1 MNRLE
6 KACLTGLVSLPLGV
20 GTIAFGFLNTPVS
33 ISCNSLSDN
42 TAISTRLHCAQQRAQ
57 RQTPES
63 LAAAIELL
71 NNVAIDDPYYDQSQ
85 RLIERWSLELINQ
98 AESEFQ
104 AGNLDQAIA
113 MVRVL
118 PQNAKVKAWK
128 SIWEKGESLRRT
140 AQAQVEKREWQQA
153 FQTARQL
160 RQLENEYWA
169 NQQYDLLSQ
178 QIQRDREL
186 HDVTVKD
193 PVDSPKKSPKET
205 DLNLPEAPK
214 IARSNRPVLTP
225 KEDAPIVR
233 RSGKATTQPPASPI
247 EPEVPKVQPAPQ
259 VEIEPEPPLETLD
272 PIEPVQP
279 AIPVREVSTGRT

>member
-33 ISCNSLSDN
+33 ISCDSLSEN
-42 TAISTRLHCAQQRAQ
+42 TEISTRLHCAQQRAQ

-71 NNVAIDDPYYDQSQ
+71 DNVATDDPYYEQSQ
-85 RLIERWSLELINQ
+85 RLIERWSLELITQ

-104 AGNLDQAIA
+104 AGNLDKAIS
-113 MVRVL
+113 MLRVL
-118 PQNAKVKAWK
+118 PQDPKIKAWK
-128 SIWEKGESLRRT
+128 SVWEKGESLTRT
-140 AQAQVEKREWQQA
+140 AQSQVEKREWQQA

-160 RQLENEYWA
+160 RQLDNEYWA
-169 NQQYDLLSQ
+169 NQQYDSLSQ

-186 HDVTVKD
+186 RDETFKN
-193 PVDSPKKSPKET
+193 PVESKKPLKEIEQ
-205 DLNLPEAPK
+205 NLPELPK
-214 IARSNRPVLTP
+214 IARSQRPIWTP

-233 RSGKATTQPPASPI
+233 HSGNEETQPASPI
-247 EPEVPKVQPAPQ
+247 EPEVPPVQPAPQ

-272 PIEPVQP
+272 PIEPVEP
-279 AIPVREVSTGRT
+279 VIPVRDVSTDRT